1 VFEFSRPIEAGV
13 EGLTT
18 ILAAI
23 AVRLQKLSALLR
35 EDHCMVALAGDP
47 NRFDQPL
54 LAQMSKVS

>member
-1 VFEFSRPIEAGV
+1 VFEFSRPLETRV
-13 EGLTT
+13 EGLTA

-23 AVRLQKLSALLR
+23 SVGLQKLPALLG

-54 LAQMSKVS
+54 LAKMSKVA